1 MNYLAHLYLSGDNEH
16 IMLGNFIADHIKGN
30 KIQRYSVDVKKGIEL
45 HRKIDFYTDH
55 NVHFMQ
61 TRDRL
66 HTNYHKYAGVIAD
79 ILYDHF
85 LASNWNQYSNQNLSD
100 YVSYSY
106 GILMRNYTILP
117 STTKKLLPFFIMQ
130 NWLVNY
136 KSFDGLQRVFELM
149 SRRAKFKSN
158 MKNVVEEFKVDYELY
173 KEEFLLFFPQI
184 QEHVKNSMPDLKGE
198 I

>member
-16 IMLGNFIADHIKGN
+16 LMLGNFIADHIKGN
-30 KIQRYSVDVKKGIEL
+30 KISRFSIDVKKGIEL

-55 NVHFMQ
+55 NPHFMQ
-61 TRDRL
+61 TRERL

-85 LASNWNQYSNQNLSD
+85 LASNWKSYSSQNLSD

-106 GILMRNYTILP
+106 GILMRNYSILP

-149 SRRAKFKSN
+149 ARRAKFKSN
-158 MKNVVEEFKVDYELY
+158 MKNVVDEFKVDYELY
-173 KEEFLLFFPQI
+173 KEEFLLFFPEM
-184 QEHVKNSMPDLKGE
+184 QEFVLNSLPDLTGE